1 MEYIN
6 EKLNEF
12 NDYIRFRK
20 VAIIG
25 LGVSNLPLMKYLYEK
40 KANVTIFDERDIDS
54 ISKDIMDKITTYGFS
69 FHFGEEALKNL
80 KGFNVIFR
88 SPSCLPTRKELI
100 NEANNGAIIT
110 TEVELLMKMCP
121 CKIVGVTGSDG
132 KTTTTSLIN
141 AILKKAGYNTF
152 LGGNIGTPLFTKLPD
167 MRPEVGVTGS
177 DGKTTTTSL
186 INAILKKAGYNTF
199 LGGNIG
205 TPLFTKLPDMRPEDI
220 LVLELSSFQL
230 MGMEIS
236 PDIAVITN
244 ITPNHLNIHKDYEE
258 YIEAKKNIFPDIAV
272 ITNITPNHLNIHKDY
287 EEYIEA
293 KKNIFKYQDEK
304 GVLVLNYDNEI
315 TRNCEKEANGKVI
328 FFSSK
333 NKLDNGYIVDE
344 DVIKECED
352 KIRKH
357 ILNVE
362 DVILRG
368 NHNYQNIATASK
380 NKLDNGYIVDEDV
393 IKECED
399 KIRKHIL
406 NVEDVILRGNHN
418 YQNIA
423 TAIAATSSL
432 VDMDIAVD
440 AIKEFKPVEHRIEF
454 IRELDG
460 VKWYNDSASS
470 SPSRTLSGINAFK
483 EDIILIAGGY
493 DKNLDYTPLAKPII
507 KKVKSLILIGQTS
520 GKIFDVV
527 KLELEKEN
535 KELDI
540 HMCET
545 LEETVNLAKKVVK
558 PGQVVLFSPASA
570 SFDMFKNF
578 ADRGN
583 QFKELVKKI
592 N

>member
-6 EKLNEF
+6 KKLNEF

-20 VAIIG
+20 VAIVG
-25 LGVSNLPLMKYLYEK
+25 LGVSNLPLMEYLYEK
-40 KANVTIFDERDIDS
+40 KANVTVFDERDIDS
-54 ISKDIMDKITTYGFS
+54 ISKDIMDKITTYGFG
-69 FHFGEEALKNL
+69 FHFGEDALKNL

-88 SPSCLPTRKELI
+88 SPSCLPTRKELVD
-100 NEANNGAIIT
+100 EANNGAIVT

-152 LGGNIGTPLFTKLPD
+152 LGGNIGTPLFTKLSD
-167 MRPEVGVTGS
+167 M
-177 DGKTTTTSL
+177 K
-186 INAILKKAGYNTF
+186 
-199 LGGNIG
+199 
-205 TPLFTKLPDMRPEDI
+205 PEDI

-236 PDIAVITN
+236 
-244 ITPNHLNIHKDYEE
+244 
-258 YIEAKKNIFPDIAV
+258 PDIAV

-328 FFSSK
+328 FFS
-333 NKLDNGYIVDE
+333 
-344 DVIKECED
+344 
-352 KIRKH
+352 
-357 ILNVE
+357 
-362 DVILRG
+362 
-368 NHNYQNIATASK
+368 SK

>member
-1 MEYIN
+1 MKYIN

-20 VAIIG
+20 IAIIG
-25 LGVSNLPLMKYLYEK
+25 LGVSNLPLMEYLYEK
-40 KANVTIFDERDIDS
+40 KANVTVFDERTIDS

-69 FHFGEEALKNL
+69 FYFGEDALKNL

-100 NEANNGAIIT
+100 NESNNGAIVT

-141 AILKKAGYNTF
+141 TILKKAGYNTF

-167 MRPEVGVTGS
+167 M
-177 DGKTTTTSL
+177 K
-186 INAILKKAGYNTF
+186 
-199 LGGNIG
+199 
-205 TPLFTKLPDMRPEDI
+205 PEDI

-258 YIEAKKNIFPDIAV
+258 YIEAKKNIF
-272 ITNITPNHLNIHKDY
+272 
-287 EEYIEA
+287 
-293 KKNIFKYQDEK
+293 KYQNEK
-304 GVLVLNYDNEI
+304 GILILNYDNEI

-333 NKLDNGYIVDE
+333 NKLDD
-344 DVIKECED
+344 
-352 KIRKH
+352 
-357 ILNVE
+357 
-362 DVILRG
+362 
-368 NHNYQNIATASK
+368 
-380 NKLDNGYIVDEDV
+380 GYIVDEDV

-432 VDMDIAVD
+432 VDIDTTIE

-454 IRELDG
+454 IRELNG

-507 KKVKSLILIGQTS
+507 EKVKSLILIGQTS
-520 GKIFDVV
+520 GKIFEAV

-540 HMCET
+540 HMCES
-545 LEETVNLAKKVVK
+545 LEETINIAKKVAR

-583 QFKELVKKI
+583 QFKELVKKV

>member
-20 VAIIG
+20 VAIVG
-25 LGVSNLPLMKYLYEK
+25 LGVSNLPLVEYLYEK
-40 KANVTIFDERDIDS
+40 KANVTVFDERDIDS
-54 ISKDIMDKITTYGFS
+54 ISKDIMDKITTYGFG
-69 FHFGEEALKNL
+69 FHFGEDALKNL

-88 SPSCLPTRKELI
+88 SPSCLPTRKKLVD
-100 NEANNGAIIT
+100 EANNGAIVT

-121 CKIVGVTGSDG
+121 CKI
-132 KTTTTSLIN
+132 
-141 AILKKAGYNTF
+141 
-152 LGGNIGTPLFTKLPD
+152 
-167 MRPEVGVTGS
+167 VGVTGS

-236 PDIAVITN
+236 
-244 ITPNHLNIHKDYEE
+244 
-258 YIEAKKNIFPDIAV
+258 PDIAV

-368 NHNYQNIATASK
+368 NHNYQNIATA
-380 NKLDNGYIVDEDV
+380 
-393 IKECED
+393 
-399 KIRKHIL
+399 
-406 NVEDVILRGNHN
+406 
-418 YQNIA
+418 
-423 TAIAATSSL
+423 IAATSSL
-432 VDMDIAVD
+432 VDIDTIVEAV
-440 AIKEFKPVEHRIEF
+440 KEFKPVEHRIEF

-507 KKVKSLILIGQTS
+507 EKVKSLILIGQTS
-520 GKIFDVV
+520 GKIFDAV

-535 KELDI
+535 KEIDI
-540 HMCET
+540 HMCES
-545 LEETVNLAKKVVK
+545 LEETIKLAKKVAK

-583 QFKELVKKI
+583 QFKELVKEI